1 MGAAAQTRSAI
12 GDKDKLSGH
21 HLTTGLGMGS
31 RVQGPALV
39 FSIPMVVSCYEE
51 GAWQWAELE
60 LGHVCRE
67 PGVRVTIENKSC
79 VSARSSCDVA
89 QDVGSWTRP
98 PQLQLPAAEP
108 SRASVH

>member
-1 MGAAAQTRSAI
+1 
-12 GDKDKLSGH
+12 
-21 HLTTGLGMGS
+21 MGS
-31 RVQGPALV
+31 HVQGPAQV
-39 FSIPMVVSCYEE
+39 FSIPMLVSCYEE

-89 QDVGSWTRP
+89 QDVAAAGP
-98 PQLQLPAAEP
+98 GPAAAAASCGAQP
-108 SRASVH
+108 SLSSLNPSHWPLQPHGEREK

>member
-21 HLTTGLGMGS
+21 HQSG
-31 RVQGPALV
+31 QGPALV

>member
-1 MGAAAQTRSAI
+1 
-12 GDKDKLSGH
+12 
-21 HLTTGLGMGS
+21 
-31 RVQGPALV
+31 
-39 FSIPMVVSCYEE
+39 MVVSCYEE

-98 PQLQLPAAEP
+98 RSCSCQLRSPAEP
-108 SRASVH
+108 QFTEPESLAAAAARGAGKIIK